1 MVNQHR
7 DVFFLLV
14 ELLFSGNGSLAMQAN
29 SVINRNDCIKKEAL
43 PLPLLRGNEN
53 GVWGL
58 SEKLPLNF
66 MNLGSNGTLETPFM
80 Y

>member
-1 MVNQHR
+1 
-7 DVFFLLV
+7 
-14 ELLFSGNGSLAMQAN
+14 MQAN

-66 MNLGSNGTLETPFM
+66 MNLGSNGTLETLFM